1 MPLSWC
7 EECEARCVYIV
18 CVHRRRRKQPFV
30 NWTHSTHK
38 VCAFALSICLF
49 HFAAIVASEG
59 SGRISATPSV
69 GSIDGSS
76 RSASVPG
83 DSNGRIDV
91 AMNYM
96 SSINASAL
104 DVVSRGG
111 DRVRRSC
118 MVLWYVRRAVVG
130 PCIMATCEARRKR
143 ENR

>member
-69 GSIDGSS
+69 G
-76 RSASVPG
+76 
-83 DSNGRIDV
+83 
-91 AMNYM
+91 
-96 SSINASAL
+96 INASAL